1 MGRSEAKSTT
11 GGGALCT
18 SVISGRRESWRKAN
32 CAMKIRKCDGKNRF
46 THKFTRQLITRS
58 RNQTRTPNRPSPTKK
73 KSSKR
78 KAIKEKW

>member
-46 THKFTRQLITRS
+46 THLIDS
-58 RNQTRTPNRPSPTKK
+58 AIDHSLKESDSDSE
-73 KSSKR
+73 SSKSD
-78 KAIKEKW
+78 EEESE